1 MAPVHQILSVI
12 QSALWLCLWLLL
24 SDLQGQDSQR
34 WLVETYPP
42 SAYRGAASNWDIVQ
56 GPEGRLFVGNNRGV
70 MIFDGRN
77 WRKVLVQNGS
87 FIRSLAYDS
96 TRARVYVGAVND
108 MGYLAADSLGFFT
121 YHSLTDQLPDS
132 LKNFNDVWGAF
143 MFEGDIVFQTGSH
156 IMRYDGER
164 FHIITATGSLFRSFT
179 VGEKRWVYQAKTG
192 LLNYDG
198 KKLTLVDSLQAI
210 GDASPYAI
218 IPRDAQSLWLV
229 TADKGLFVMQPDAPP
244 GRRIQPFT
252 TELDPEWKALSVYD
266 ALRLEDGRLALATL
280 NGGVALLYPDG
291 RVYRRYHRHRA
302 EMPSERALCLFL
314 DRQGGLWAG
323 LANGLVRI
331 APDDGY
337 SYWDHEAGLTGKIR
351 ALQLWRGQLFIATTE
366 GVWALQNQALQRLET
381 FNEEAYA
388 LAVDHGALLVGT
400 AKGLYRWR
408 GPGRVDP
415 LLRGGV
421 CVAIET
427 SLDGTELMAG
437 FYQDGVHGWRW
448 DGQAWQKRTDLPR
461 LPYSFFSLAQDQAHQ
476 WWAASGHEGVFRLSQ
491 SAGAKGY
498 SVQRFGVEEGLS
510 GLSDIGLHGTG
521 EHLIGYSPQGLF
533 VWHEDSGRFVP
544 SDMFGEK
551 FADQGWGIRDWGQ
564 TQADDWLLFATDG
577 ERDHLGIAWHQAD
590 GSYQWDQHLLDGLP
604 EMAPGPMLGD
614 DDGNLWLGSTRGL
627 FCLDLSARALP
638 APHFSTY
645 LTLASVATQPMSLL
659 HRDAQHERVIA
670 HGQNDLIFE
679 FGASS
684 LSHPELMSFRYRLY
698 GDEQTEWSPWTHR
711 TRKEYTHLS
720 EGSYRFEVQA
730 RDAFGQLGTVD
741 SWSFRITPPWYRSAL
756 AYLGFGVS
764 FIALLFGV
772 SHLMVRRNRIY
783 QQHLEAQVRIRTEEL
798 ERAREEAE
806 VANRAK
812 GIFLANMSHE
822 IRTPMNG
829 VIGMTDL
836 LIDTGLSPEQAEY
849 AQTIRSSGESLLTII
864 NDILDFSKIESNRLQ
879 LEYRRFELRNCVE
892 EVMDLF
898 AVKASNKGIDLVY
911 WISPAVP
918 DFIESDEIRLRQ
930 ILINLVSNAV
940 KFTSEGEVCLLI
952 DTSQSAE
959 IGQPFELL
967 VEVRDTGI
975 GIAHD
980 KLGNLFRAFSQLDVS
995 TTRKFGGTGLGLAI
1009 SQRLCQMMGGK
1020 IQAQSEP
1027 GRGST
1032 FFFTIQTRAME
1043 APNGKPDFWQQSQHL
1058 RGKRVLA
1065 IDDNPTNLRLLQD
1078 LLHNQGMQ
1086 IDSFQ
1091 RVEAALAHLQQEAPR
1106 YDLILTD
1113 MRMPG
1118 LNGLEMVSALRE
1130 RGSEIP
1136 VILLSSAA
1144 ELDSSDERRHWFAG
1158 IIHKPIK
1165 ARSLLRAMTEATHPL
1180 DPDEPE
1186 PNSDASLV
1194 IASRYPLRVLVAE
1207 DNEINQM
1214 LIITL
1219 LERMG
1224 YTPDLVDSG
1233 KDAVQQ
1239 WEANRYDLIFM
1250 DIQMPEM
1257 DGKEATQQIR
1267 QRAGKQPAIIAMTAS
1282 AMQGDREDCLRAG
1295 MNDYISKPFRRD
1307 ELESVIRQYAMAGS
1321 SQVG

>member
-1 MAPVHQILSVI
+1 MALVRSIFSAI
-12 QSALWLCLWLLL
+12 QFTLWFSLGILL
-24 SDLQGQDSQR
+24 SHLHGQDSQR
-34 WLVETYPP
+34 WLVEAYPP
-42 SAYRGAASNWDIVQ
+42 SVYRGAAFNWDIVQ
-56 GPEGRLFVGNNRGV
+56 GPAGKLFVGNNRGV
-70 MIFDGRN
+70 MIFDGRT
-77 WRKVLVQNGS
+77 WRKVPAQNGS

-96 TRARVYVGAVND
+96 IRQRVYVGAVND
-108 MGYLAADSLGFFT
+108 MGYLAADSLGLFA

-156 IMRYDGER
+156 VMRYDGER
-164 FHIITATGSLFRSFT
+164 FHVIRAEGSFFRSFV
-179 VGEKRWVYQAKTG
+179 VGEKRWIYQAKTG
-192 LLNYDG
+192 LLDYDG
-198 KKLTLVDSLQAI
+198 DKLTLVDSLQAL
-210 GDASPYAI
+210 GDASPYAV
-218 IPRDAQSLWLV
+218 IPRDDHSLWV
-229 TADKGLFVMQPDAPP
+229 ITSDEGLFVMKPAAPP
-244 GRRIQPFT
+244 GRRIQPFV
-252 TELDPEWKALSVYD
+252 TELDPEWKLLSVYD
-266 ALRLEDGRLALATL
+266 ALRLDDGRLALATL
-280 NGGVALLYPDG
+280 NGGVVVFYPDG
-291 RVYRRYHRHRA
+291 RIYRRYDRHRA
-302 EMPSERALCLFL
+302 EMPSERALCLSL

-337 SYWDHEAGLTGKIR
+337 SYWDHESGLTGKIR
-351 ALQLWRGQLFIATTE
+351 ALQPWGSQLFIATTE
-366 GVWALQNQALQRLET
+366 GVWALQNQELNRLEE
-381 FNEEAYA
+381 FNEEVYT
-388 LAVDHGALLVGT
+388 LAVSHGALLVGT
-400 AKGLYRWR
+400 AKGLYRWQ
-408 GPGRVDP
+408 GPGQVEH
-415 LLRGGV
+415 LRLGEV
-421 CVAIET
+421 CLTVET

-448 DGQAWQKRTDLPR
+448 DGQGWQKRKDLPR
-461 LPYSFFSLAQDQAHQ
+461 LPYSFFSLAQDEDGQ
-476 WWAASGHEGVFRLSQ
+476 WWAASGHEGVFRLALP
-491 SAGAKGY
+491 AGAKTF
-498 SVQRFGVEEGLS
+498 SSERFGVDDGLS
-510 GLSDIGLHGTG
+510 GLSDIGLHWTG
-521 EHLIGYSPQGLF
+521 EQLIGYSPQGLF
-533 VWHEDSGRFVP
+533 AWQADSGRFVP
-544 SDMFGEK
+544 SDLFGAR
-551 FADQGWGIRDWGQ
+551 FAGQGWGIRDWGQ
-564 TQADDWLLFATDG
+564 TKGGDWLLFATDG
-577 ERDHLGIAWHQAD
+577 ERDYLGVAWQQVD
-590 GSYQWDQHLLDGLP
+590 GSYRWDQHMLDGLP
-604 EMAPGPMLGD
+604 EMAPGPMFGD
-614 DDGNLWLGSTRGL
+614 SDGNLWLGSTRGL
-627 FCLDLSARALP
+627 YCLDLSARALP
-638 APHFSTY
+638 APNFSTY
-645 LTLASVATQPMSLL
+645 LTLASVAGQPMALRQQQPS
-659 HRDAQHERVIA
+659 HERVIA
-670 HGQNDLIFE
+670 HAQNDLVFE

-684 LSHPELMSFRYRLY
+684 LSHPELTSFRYRLR
-698 GDEQTEWSPWTHR
+698 GDDRTEWSSWTHR
-711 TRKEYTHLS
+711 TRKEYTNLNG
-720 EGSYRFEVQA
+720 GSYRFEVQA
-730 RDAFGQLGTVD
+730 RDAFGQLGTID
-741 SWSFRITPPWYRSAL
+741 SWSFRITPPWYRSTW
-756 AYLGFGVS
+756 AYLGFGVA
-764 FIALLFGV
+764 FVALIMGV

-783 QQHLEAQVRIRTEEL
+783 QQHLESEVRIRTEEL

-806 VANRAK
+806 AANRAK

-864 NDILDFSKIESNRLQ
+864 NDILDFSKIESDRLQ

-918 DFIESDEIRLRQ
+918 DYIESDEIRLRQ

-940 KFTSEGEVCLLI
+940 KFTSKGEVCLLI
-952 DTSQSAE
+952 DTPQQVE
-959 IGQPFELL
+959 MGQPFRLL
-967 VEVRDTGI
+967 AEVRDTGI
-975 GIAHD
+975 GIADD
-980 KLGNLFRAFSQLDVS
+980 KLGNLFQAFSQLDVS

-1020 IQAQSEP
+1020 IQAHSEP

-1032 FFFTIQTRAME
+1032 FSFTIQTRAME
-1043 APNGKPDFWQQSQHL
+1043 APSGKPDFWQQSQHL

-1065 IDDNPTNLRLLQD
+1065 VDDNPTNLRLLQD
-1078 LLHNQGMQ
+1078 LLHNQGIQ

-1091 RVEAALAHLQQEAPR
+1091 RVEAALAHLQSSGQS

-1118 LNGLEMVSALRE
+1118 LSGLELVSALRE

-1144 ELDSSDERRHWFAG
+1144 ELESSDERRHWFAG
-1158 IIHKPIK
+1158 MIHKPIK
-1165 ARSLLRAMTEATHPL
+1165 ARSLLRAMTEATHAL
-1180 DPDEPE
+1180 DTDEQE
-1186 PNSDASLV
+1186 PNSEGSLA

-1224 YTPDLVDSG
+1224 YTPDLVGSG
-1233 KDAVQQ
+1233 KDAFQK

-1257 DGKEATQQIR
+1257 DGKEATQKIR
-1267 QRAGKQPAIIAMTAS
+1267 QRGGKQPAIIAMTAS
-1282 AMQGDREDCLRAG
+1282 AMPGDREDCLRAG

-1321 SQVG
+1321 SPWG